1 METTPI
7 SLRKEH
13 EAKQSL
19 IFDRVHSAL
28 DFMDN
33 YRMDNGR
40 PLYDSRTI
48 ESVRTMISIL
58 KGWEEVYLDNA
69 FRKGVDVGSDPERPD
84 GLCNPDIYSYS
95 NDFFKKGENDET
107 K

>member
-1 METTPI
+1 
-7 SLRKEH
+7 
-13 EAKQSL
+13 
-19 IFDRVHSAL
+19 
-28 DFMDN
+28 
-33 YRMDNGR
+33 
-40 PLYDSRTI
+40 
-48 ESVRTMISIL
+48 MISIL